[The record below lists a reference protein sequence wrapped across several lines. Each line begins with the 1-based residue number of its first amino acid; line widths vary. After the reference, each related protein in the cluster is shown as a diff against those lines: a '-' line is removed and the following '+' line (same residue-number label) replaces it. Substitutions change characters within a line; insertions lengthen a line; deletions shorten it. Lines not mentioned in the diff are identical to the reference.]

1 MKLLCCFLILNFAT
15 TWSNAQIYNTPNL
28 KTKISKNINPNDYLD
43 LDYLE
48 RNGYTKSP
56 GSEATELIYSRAED
70 SPFNGIIGF
79 EILKGEKNESFL
91 KYFKDPANE
100 ATYKKLEFCEKLE
113 NVNAYYRINEVGE
126 GDNKMFEI
134 EACFFIGSETLGF
147 FTMNEKSEGALASLN
162 EACQIIKLE

>member
-1 MKLLCCFLILNFAT
+1 MKLLCSLLILFFMVT
-15 TWSNAQIYNTPNL
+15 SSNAQIDNAPDL
-28 KTKISKNINPNDYLD
+28 KTAVSKNINPNDYLD

-48 RNGYTKSP
+48 RNGYSKAP
-56 GSEATELIYSRAED
+56 GSEATELIYSKAGE

-100 ATYKKLEFCEKLE
+100 ATFKKLDACDKLE
-113 NVNAYYRINEVGE
+113 NVKAFYKIKEVGE

-134 EACFFIGSETLGF
+134 EACFFIGSDILGF
-147 FTMNEKSEGALASLN
+147 FTMNETSEGALASLN
-162 EACQIIKLE
+162 ESCQIIKLD

>member
-79 EILKGEKNESFL
+79 EILKGENESFL

-100 ATYKKLEFCEKLE
+100 ATYKKLDLCEKLE
-113 NVNAYYRINEVGE
+113 NVIAYYKIKEVGE

>member
-1 MKLLCCFLILNFAT
+1 MKLLCTLMVLFFMA
-15 TWSNAQIYNTPNL
+15 TWSNAQIYNAPDL
-28 KTKISKNINPNDYLD
+28 KTAVSKNINPNDYLD

-56 GSEATELIYSRAED
+56 GSEATELIYSRSED

-100 ATYKKLEFCEKLE
+100 ATFKKLEFCEKLE
-113 NVNAYYRINEVGE
+113 NVNAYYRIKEVGE
-126 GDNKMFEI
+126 GENKMFEI

-147 FTMNEKSEGALASLN
+147 FTMNEKSDGALASLH